1 MLPVF
6 SSILFASFS
15 FFSARPSDLLE
26 LIKIKPK
33 YMRSLVPG
41 SI

>member
-1 MLPVF
+1 MFPVF
-6 SSILFASFS
+6 SSILLASFS
-15 FFSARPSDLLE
+15 FFSALPSDLLE
-26 LIKIKPK
+26 LIKPE